1 MGRFRRRKGS
11 VDLFY
16 LYLSG
21 LIVGGVAVGASLF
34 GGDGDGAGDGLR
46 ALAVLRLRL
55 FFFFA
60 FFFGLA
66 GIARQLTNG
75 SKCRVVHGAG

>member
-1 MGRFRRRKGS
+1 M
-11 VDLFY
+11 DLFY

-34 GGDGDGAGDGLR
+34 GGDGDGAGDSLR

-55 FFFFA
+55 FFSFLPSSLVWPGCWVA
-60 FFFGLA
+60 Y
-66 GIARQLTNG
+66 
-75 SKCRVVHGAG
+75 